1 MATNL
6 YDEDLPSGGA
16 NISVGDNNIRAMWL
30 DIRERIGQGG
40 HHIQNAASR
49 TPGSGNENDDWKH
62 AIGAE
67 GTSPSYSETGIFTI
81 YAADATLAA
90 FRIHGTSHATN
101 ATEALLHAN
110 YKYMGTNVTS
120 GASPGHTHTSKRTIM
135 FFVPS
140 TPIVGAQPIIIPF
153 NDTGTITKIW
163 LLANTAGSVEDPVE
177 FTEVDVWKA
186 AGAIPTVG
194 NTIFSGGTKPKL
206 ADSVNIVST
215 TDITVTA
222 VTAEDVFKINMDT
235 VGANVNSLSL
245 LIEIDSSTVD

>member
-6 YDEDLPSGGA
+6 YNEALPSGGA
-16 NISVGDNNIRAMWL
+16 NIAIGDNNIRAMWL

-40 HHIQNAASR
+40 HHIQNAAKR

-67 GTSPSYSETGIFTI
+67 GTSPSYAETGTFTI
-81 YAADATLAA
+81 FAADATLAA
-90 FRIHGTSHATN
+90 FRIHGTSHSTN
-101 ATEALLHAN
+101 STEALLHAN
-110 YKYMGTNVTS
+110 YKYMGVNVTS
-120 GASPGHTHTSKRTIM
+120 GASPGHTHSSKRTIM

-140 TPIVGAQPIIIPF
+140 TPISGAQPIIIPF

-163 LLANTAGSVEDPVE
+163 LLANTSGS
-177 FTEVDVWKA
+177 TTTTVDVWKA

-194 NTIFSGGTKPKL
+194 NTIFSGGTKPAL
-206 ADSVNIVST
+206 TSGETIVST

-235 VGANVNSLSL
+235 VGTDVNSLSL